1 MISAISGYNPST
13 NGISG
18 SYYANRAAQAL
29 GASKAAQGGQSGVV
43 TNARKVHQP
52 ETPVQPVTPV
62 RPVNSEDPAQAGL
75 LRFNSDPA
83 EMAVRMR
90 IEYPGDNA
98 RQGMEG
104 VQTPAQAPVLPGAEQ
119 DAAPALDLPG
129 AKEEAAPALNLPGAK
144 EEAAPALNLP
154 GAKEEAAPA
163 LNLPGAK
170 KDDDSVQQAENPVLS
185 ESKSAQEV
193 MEEGE
198 CQTCKERK
206 YQDGSDDPGV
216 SFKTPTNIAPEQAA
230 SAVRGHENEHVIREQ
245 AKAQRED
252 RKVVSQSVTY
262 HTAICPECGKVYV
275 SGGTT
280 RTVTRAD
287 NSQQMEQQ
295 NQNQDQ
301 NQQNPRIGTF
311 ALV

>member
-1 MISAISGYNPST
+1 MINAISGYNPYT
-13 NGISG
+13 YGVYG
-18 SYYANRAAQAL
+18 SYSSSRAARAL
-29 GASKAAQGGQSGVV
+29 SESKAAQSGQSGVV
-43 TNARKVHQP
+43 TTARKVHQP

-62 RPVNSEDPAQAGL
+62 RAVSEEDPAQAGL
-75 LRFNSDPA
+75 LRFGSDPA

-98 RQGMEG
+98 QQVDAEK
-104 VQTPAQAPVLPGAEQ
+104 AQVPNLPGTE
-119 DAAPALDLPG
+119 
-129 AKEEAAPALNLPGAK
+129 EEAAPALNLPGAK

-154 GAKEEAAPA
+154 GAK
-163 LNLPGAK
+163 N
-170 KDDDSVQQAENPVLS
+170 DDDRAQQVENPVLS
-185 ESKSAQEV
+185 ESRSPQEV

-230 SAVRGHENEHVIREQ
+230 SAVRGHESEHVVREQ

-262 HTAICPECGKVYV
+262 HTSICPECGKVYV

-280 RTVTRAD
+280 RTVTKAD

-295 NQNQDQ
+295 NQNQG
-301 NQQNPRIGTF
+301 QQNPRVATF

>member
-1 MISAISGYNPST
+1 MINAISGLNPYT
-13 NGISG
+13 YGVYG
-18 SYYANRAAQAL
+18 SYYANRAAQTL
-29 GASKAAQGGQSGVV
+29 GANKAAQGGQSGVV
-43 TNARKVHQP
+43 TTARKIHQP

-62 RPVNSEDPAQAGL
+62 RPVSGEDPAQAGL

-90 IEYPGDNA
+90 IEYPGDSA
-98 RQGMEG
+98 QQDDTVGAG
-104 VQTPAQAPVLPGAEQ
+104 AQAPGAGEE
-119 DAAPALDLPG
+119 AAPALTLPG
-129 AKEEAAPALNLPGAK
+129 ANEEAAPTLNLPGTKDDAPALTLPGANEETAPALNLPGT
-144 EEAAPALNLP
+144 
-154 GAKEEAAPA
+154 
-163 LNLPGAK
+163 K
-170 KDDDSVQQAENPVLS
+170 KDDSAQQVENPALS

-230 SAVRGHENEHVIREQ
+230 SAVRGHENEHVVREQ

-287 NSQQMEQQ
+287 NSQQAEQQ
-295 NQNQDQ
+295 NQNQE
-301 NQQNPRIGTF
+301 QQNPRVLTF
-311 ALV
+311 ALA

>member
-1 MISAISGYNPST
+1 MINAISGMNPYT
-13 NGISG
+13 YGVYG
-18 SYYANRAAQAL
+18 SYYSSRTAQAQ
-29 GASKAAQGGQSGVV
+29 GADKAVKGGQSGVV
-43 TNARKVHQP
+43 TTAQKIHQP

-62 RPVNSEDPAQAGL
+62 RAVSDEDPAQAGL
-75 LRFNSDPA
+75 LRYGSDPA

-90 IEYPGDNA
+90 IEYPGDSA
-98 RQGMEG
+98 RQGGAADAEG
-104 VQTPAQAPVLPGAEQ
+104 VRDPVLPGAEQ
-119 DAAPALDLPG
+119 
-129 AKEEAAPALNLPGAK
+129 EAAPALNLPGAK

-154 GAKEEAAPA
+154 GAKE
-163 LNLPGAK
+163 N
-170 KDDDSVQQAENPVLS
+170 DDSSQQAENPALS

-230 SAVRGHENEHVIREQ
+230 SAVRGHENEHVVREQ

-262 HTAICPECGKVYV
+262 HTSICPECGKVYV

-280 RTVTRAD
+280 RTVTKAD
-287 NSQQMEQQ
+287 NSRQTEQQ
-295 NQNQDQ
+295 NQNQDR
-301 NQQNPRIGTF
+301 QNPRIGTF